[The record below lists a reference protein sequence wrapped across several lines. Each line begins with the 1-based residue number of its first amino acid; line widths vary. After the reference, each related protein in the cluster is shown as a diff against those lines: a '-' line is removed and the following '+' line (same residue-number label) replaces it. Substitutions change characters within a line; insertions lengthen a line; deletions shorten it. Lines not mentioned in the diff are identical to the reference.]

1 MSDSSLVKSDE
12 KNEQMQKGKTIKKF
26 EYQQM
31 GRGDCIAI

>member
-1 MSDSSLVKSDE
+1 MGKSDE
-12 KNEQMQKGKTIKKF
+12 ENEQMQKGKNIKKF